1 MHLTQIKSIVWLHL
15 IINDHP
21 LSTPPTSRSNLDQA
35 WIPGISALEVGGATW
50 QPTGRVKRSND
61 AGPAPEE
68 VPEGTGSRKLLQDT
82 MWVDGA
88 EYAKSG

>member
-1 MHLTQIKSIVWLHL
+1 M
-15 IINDHP
+15 
-21 LSTPPTSRSNLDQA
+21 
-35 WIPGISALEVGGATW
+35 GGSTW
-50 QPTGRVKRSND
+50 QPTGNVKRSD
-61 AGPAPEE
+61 AAAPEE